1 MTDVPAVTDKAM
13 NGSVIS
19 LVLLVTNNI
28 ERGSHDHGYRIS
40 RK

>member
-1 MTDVPAVTDKAM
+1 MTDKAM
-13 NGSVIS
+13 NGSVMS
-19 LVLLVTNNI
+19 LVLLVSLVANNI

>member
-19 LVLLVTNNI
+19 IVLLVTNNL
-28 ERGSHDHGYRIS
+28 ERGSHDHGHRIS